1 MKTKTQ
7 TTDQKLALHDLRQ
20 LRQRLGATPDTAEQA
35 QTPGDVAL
43 ETTNELGSANGF
55 LVS

>member
-7 TTDQKLALHDLRQ
+7 TTDQQLALHNLQ
-20 LRQRLGATPDTAEQA
+20 ELRQRLATAPVTTDQA
-35 QTPGDVAL
+35 RTPGDASSDSAS
-43 ETTNELGSANGF
+43 ELGSANGF

>member
-35 QTPGDVAL
+35 RTPGDVAF